1 MNAKPEE
8 TDSQQMD
15 TALAFAGKRIV
26 VVEDEGITQMQ
37 LGRILKRAGFTVA
50 GAALNGADGV
60 ALALQERPDLVLMD
74 INMPGAYNG
83 LEAARRILAE
93 YKTCVVMLTAYGDYV
108 EEARQIGVCG
118 YIVKPLDEQ
127 SLLPQLR
134 NALQRFQQGL
144 TLA

>member
-1 MNAKPEE
+1 MNPKPEE
-8 TDSQQMD
+8 TEPPIS
-15 TALAFAGKRIV
+15 FVGKRIV
-26 VVEDEGITQMQ
+26 IVEDEGITQMQ
-37 LGRILKRAGFTVA
+37 LGKILKRAGFTVV
-50 GAALNGADGV
+50 GAALNGETGV
-60 ALALQERPDLVLMD
+60 ELALQERPDVALMD

-93 YKTCVVMLTAYGDYV
+93 YRTCVVMLTAYGDYR

-134 NALQRFQQGL
+134 AALQRFQQGL
-144 TLA
+144 PLV